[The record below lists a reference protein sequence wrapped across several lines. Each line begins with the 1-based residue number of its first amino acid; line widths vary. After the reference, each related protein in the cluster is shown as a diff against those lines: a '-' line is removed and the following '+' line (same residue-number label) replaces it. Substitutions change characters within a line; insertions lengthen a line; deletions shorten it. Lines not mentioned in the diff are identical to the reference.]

1 MTATEPG
8 GNVQTLYDRNKESFP
23 RGSVVKNL
31 ETRGQMLAWED
42 FILHGATKLSATAE
56 PEL

>member
-1 MTATEPG
+1 M
-8 GNVQTLYDRNKESFP
+8 QTLYDRNKEGFP

-31 ETRGQMLAWED
+31 ETRGQMLACED
-42 FILHGATKLSATAE
+42 FTLHGATKLSATAE